1 METAA
6 MNHNAMNHKTRI
18 VLADDHPIVLNG
30 LRNLIESESDFE
42 VVGEAT
48 SGPDALKLI
57 RDVRPEIAILDISMP
72 GMSGIVLARRLAEEA
87 PDIKILVL
95 TLHEDRAYLRQA
107 LEAGVS
113 GYVVKRSAAANLV
126 SAVRSVIAGGIYIDP
141 AIVNRVLTRSPS
153 NNHAAMPDVRDL
165 TEREAE
171 VLKLSSLGFTNK
183 EIANQI
189 GVGVKSVETFKSRGL
204 TKLEIQSRADLLRYA
219 SQVGWLADI

>member
-153 NNHAAMPDVRDL
+153 SNHAAIPDVRDL

-204 TKLEIQSRADLLRYA
+204 AKLEIQSRADLLRYA